1 MQSDK
6 AKKQSYKIG
15 KLYLNDGSHELS
27 NDNFFEV
34 KPSYTGDLKYSVQG
48 SDHNGWVKCDGRSLN
63 REHYPKLFDT
73 IGTSFGSNDSAS
85 FNLPDCRGR
94 VLGIIGQGS
103 DLTNR
108 NIGTAVGAETHT
120 LTTTEIP
127 SHSHT
132 GTTNSAG
139 NHTHTTNANG
149 GTLGLVTSDGN
160 NTASGD
166 LDTTTGEPNL
176 YTSPTAL
183 SINSAGDH
191 THTFTTSS
199 VGGGGAHN
207 IMQPTLFI
215 SNVFIYSM

>member
-15 KLYLNDGSHELS
+15 KLYLNDGSHQLS
-27 NDNFFEV
+27 NENFFEV

-63 REHYPKLFDT
+63 REQYPKLFDT
-73 IGTSFGSNDSAS
+73 IGTSFGSDDSET

-94 VLGIIGQGS
+94 VLGIIGQGL
-103 DLTNR
+103 DLINR

-120 LTTTEIP
+120 LTTAEIP

-139 NHTHTTNANG
+139 NHTHTTNSVDG
-149 GTLGLVTSDGN
+149 SLGLMTTNGV
-160 NTASGD
+160 NTAGTG
-166 LDTTTGEPNL
+166 LDNTATEPNL
-176 YTSPTAL
+176 YAASVGL
-183 SINSAGDH
+183 SIDSAGTH

-215 SNVFIYSM
+215 SNVFIYSI